1 MLTQARKDIIVGIL
15 KDNQEL
21 TKLDRDEALVEIN
34 KFGHDF
40 TPEELEEFAS
50 DVRISVPADLE
61 LDFEQLDAVAG
72 GAININIENFICW
85 GKKNSAISAE

>member
-1 MLTQARKDIIVGIL
+1 MLTQERKDIIVGIL

-21 TKLDRDEALVEIN
+21 TKLEKDEALVEIN

-40 TPEELEEFAS
+40 TSEELEEFAV
-50 DVRISVPADLE
+50 DVPADLE

-72 GAININIENFICW
+72 GALFNFNIENFICW
-85 GKKNSAISAE
+85 GKKNSAVSAE